1 MRRLD
6 TTLLA
11 MTLSNVGMFFIE
23 NDKQNECDRHPG
35 IEYSFIDNSVE
46 ILHC

>member
-6 TTLLA
+6 TTLPA

-23 NDKQNECDRHPG
+23 NDKQNGCDRHPG
-35 IEYSFIDNSVE
+35 IMYSFIDNSVE